1 MKNDAEVRLE
11 PAPRA
16 KSERTPRSSRTRGS
30 RAKAKQPSPRRGPQS
45 PSPLNRLFK
54 GWEWRHAEA
63 TSLLGEMEASGPGKR
78 ALGRASPGRPTGK
91 GSHGTTNHSEG
102 HLRAPRAAGKGSI
115 GVTNHGEGHL
125 RAPPTAGKG
134 STGSN
139 EPSEC
144 SSVPDLRVRD
154 NRTGSRQAPNESP
167 RRHATEPTDRRP
179 RASDQATDHD
189 APGPSGPDNSRPPA
203 QRLPSGSQRVGRQ
216 KPAPRG
222 QPELGRT

>member
-1 MKNDAEVRLE
+1 MKNDAEVRLD

-16 KSERTPRSSRTRGS
+16 RSERTPRSPRTRGS
-30 RAKAKQPSPRRGPQS
+30 WAKAKQPSPRRGPRS
-45 PSPLNRLFK
+45 PRPLNRLFK

-63 TSLLGEMEASGPGKR
+63 TFLFGEMEASGPGKR

-102 HLRAPRAAGKGSI
+102 HLRAPRAAGKGS
-115 GVTNHGEGHL
+115 
-125 RAPPTAGKG
+125 
-134 STGSN
+134 TGSN

-144 SSVPDLRVRD
+144 PNAPDLRVRD
-154 NRTGSRQAPNESP
+154 NRTGSRQAPNGSP
-167 RRHATEPTDRRP
+167 RRHATEPTDRRLP
-179 RASDQATDHD
+179 ASGQATDHD